1 MERLVNDQSIAHYL
15 RAIGLL
21 TLLLSGTAVVLF
33 FVESHEF
40 WAIRLLVAAAI
51 CSLFLGFLTVVKKQ
65 NSASLPVEILN
76 QLESYSSPE
85 LQDKSTL
92 NLVHWQDPHS
102 QGWNTI
108 VEEVRTFQA
117 LTALEARIDEK
128 LSDHQSSDDTAVL
141 DSLAEGVGV
150 TDLNG
155 HFTFVNSAFKAILD
169 MEDTKLLN
177 SSILDV
183 LPSEISP
190 KILDAIARSIPV
202 MFESHTRTDE
212 GTVFFRWSRR
222 PRLDQHCEPNGHVWL
237 IRDITQQKLAEKMR
251 EEFVSMA
258 THELRTP
265 LANINAYAETLTM
278 ADDID
283 IEQQK
288 EFYNIIQS
296 EATRLARFV
305 DELLDISRM
314 EAGSMSI
321 NCRITELDRLLKEI
335 CDKIQPEM
343 NRKDLDFSIEI
354 PPKLPQI
361 EVDKDAIV
369 AALVNLL
376 GNAVKYTPEGGNVC
390 FTVLVEDNE
399 IQFKVQDSGIG
410 IAEEELPHVFEKF
423 FRSDDGRV
431 REVNGSGLGLA
442 FSHEVARLH
451 QGRIDVSSELNQG
464 STFSLVLPLKIGVEA

>member
-1 MERLVNDQSIAHYL
+1 MNDQSIAQYL

-21 TLLLSGTAVVLF
+21 TLLLSGTAIILF
-33 FVESHEF
+33 FIESHEF
-40 WAIRLLVAAAI
+40 WAIRSLVAAAI

-65 NSASLPVEILN
+65 DSVPLPVEILT
-76 QLESYSSPE
+76 QLESYSSSESQNKPP
-85 LQDKSTL
+85 L

-108 VEEVRTFQA
+108 VEELRTRQA
-117 LTALEARIDEK
+117 LAALEARIDEK
-128 LSDHQSSDDTAVL
+128 LTQNKTSDDTAVL

-155 HFTFVNSAFKAILD
+155 HFTFVNSAFEAILAID
-169 MEDTKLLN
+169 SSKLLKA
-177 SSILDV
+177 SIEDV
-183 LPSEISP
+183 LPSEVSANTI
-190 KILDAIARSIPV
+190 DAISRAIPV
-202 MFESHTRTDE
+202 TFESQTKTDE
-212 GTVFFRWSRR
+212 GTLYFRWSRR
-222 PRLDQHCEPNGHVWL
+222 PRLNEHCEPNGHVWL
-237 IRDITQQKLAEKMR
+237 IRDVSQQKLAEKMR

-283 IEQQK
+283 FEQQK
-288 EFYNIIQS
+288 EFYNIIQA

-305 DELLDISRM
+305 DELLEISRM

-321 NCRITELDRLLKEI
+321 NCRITELDRMLKEI

-343 NRKDLDFSIEI
+343 NRKALDFSIVI

-361 EVDKDAIV
+361 EVDKDAIT

-390 FTVLVEDNE
+390 FTVVVEDNE
-399 IQFKVQDSGIG
+399 IQFRVQDSGIG
-410 IAEEELPHVFEKF
+410 ISEDELPHVFEKF

-431 REVNGSGLGLA
+431 RDINGSGLGLA

-451 QGRIDVSSELNQG
+451 QGRINVSSELNQG
-464 STFSLVLPLKIGVEA
+464 STFSLVLPLKTGVEI